1 MHPDGL
7 LLLLPSLPVALDQL
21 VLDDPVVRVADDQLA
36 SVGTGDGQVRDAAG
50 VIERFARNPTA
61 PVWQEHLPASPGWRC
76 TQTVVG
82 AAGDAG
88 ARSEVIARR
97 LLTDC
102 RGDPATL

>member
-1 MHPDGL
+1 MHSDGL

-50 VIERFARNPTA
+50 VIERFARTRPRRSGKDTSQR
-61 PVWQEHLPASPGWRC
+61 PRGWRC

-82 AAGDAG
+82 AARDAG

-97 LLTDC
+97 LHR